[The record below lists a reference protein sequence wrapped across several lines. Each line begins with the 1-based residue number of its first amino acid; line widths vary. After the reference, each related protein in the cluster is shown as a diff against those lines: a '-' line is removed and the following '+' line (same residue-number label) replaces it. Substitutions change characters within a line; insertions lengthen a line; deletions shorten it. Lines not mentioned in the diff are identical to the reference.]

1 MKAGFWLS
9 AIIGRW
15 NWLAPLLAVS
25 LIGCNSL
32 PDLTEETELKVAQQE
47 NVVVVHGLFRTQRAM
62 RPLRTPLSDAG
73 FHVIEYRY
81 PSTRKSVDELGC
93 ELRQFLIDQ
102 IALAPQVPL
111 HVVGHSLGAVIAV
124 KATTPTITGIGR
136 VVQISPPNLG
146 SPWAGSLEGM
156 LGSWIASI
164 EELSNREG
172 GPLPL
177 GTIPGSTTGVI
188 AANSDTL
195 VPQELTQLD
204 GAVDQIHLPGSHTFV
219 FWRSRT
225 QQEIIHFLI
234 HGRFSD
240 DAPRP

>member
-1 MKAGFWLS
+1 M
-9 AIIGRW
+9 
-15 NWLAPLLAVS
+15 
-25 LIGCNSL
+25 
-32 PDLTEETELKVAQQE
+32 
-47 NVVVVHGLFRTQRAM
+47 
-62 RPLRTPLSDAG
+62 
-73 FHVIEYRY
+73 IEYRY
-81 PSTRKSVDELGC
+81 PSTQKSVDELGR

-102 IALAPQVPL
+102 IALEPQVPL
-111 HVVGHSLGAVIAV
+111 HIVGHSLGAVIAV
-124 KATTPTITGIGR
+124 KATTPTIVGIER

-156 LGSWIASI
+156 LGPWIATI

-172 GPLPL
+172 GPLPR
-177 GTIPGSTTGVI
+177 GTMPGSTTGVI
-188 AANSDTL
+188 AANGDTL

-234 HGRFSD
+234 HGRFSE